1 MSLIGYALRTAK
13 QYYKPDTYNHVL
25 RVAGYVSENPMIPC
39 EKMDDCIALAIMHDL
54 KEDTEWD
61 DEYIPGYEHLWDC
74 LNLLTKPNN
83 IDYID
88 YLKLIHNCSHG
99 SPEAYW
105 VKMADMKDH
114 LMQTETLT
122 DKLKE
127 KYLNALP
134 YLL

>member
-13 QYYKPDTYNHVL
+13 QYYKPDTRNHVL
-25 RVAGYVSENPMIPC
+25 RVAGYVSENPMIPW

-74 LNLLTKPNN
+74 LNLLTKPNDM
-83 IDYID
+83 DYRD
-88 YLKLIHNCSHG
+88 YLNLIHNCSYG
-99 SPEAYW
+99 KPEAYW
-105 VKMADMKDH
+105 VKLADIKDH

-122 DKLKE
+122 DKLRD
-127 KYLNALP
+127 KYINALP